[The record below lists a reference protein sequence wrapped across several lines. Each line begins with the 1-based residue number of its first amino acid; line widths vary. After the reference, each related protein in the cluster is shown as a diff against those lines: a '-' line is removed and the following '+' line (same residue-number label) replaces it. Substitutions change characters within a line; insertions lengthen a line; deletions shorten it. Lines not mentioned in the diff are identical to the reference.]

1 MAPSKHPGM
10 KERNLYD
17 GEFERQLKEKSDQFK
32 MYPSDKVWNEV
43 YSSLHTR
50 RRKFV
55 IGMSFLIGGILFLAG
70 SQLIIPTRSTT
81 SKATVSKIAATA
93 KPAAAVDLHNFSS
106 VNFSVSQSD
115 KTADRQGAV
124 GILNSNNA
132 LANTFGIS
140 PDIHSD
146 AGVTEES
153 ITIKTQ
159 NIARIKPIQPVE
171 TNFPGKSDEPLAM
184 AHLNEELSA
193 AANPLINEVSSEL
206 VSQKSANQLSHIRN
220 DRFSWEI
227 YIAPTLNTHYLY
239 GLNYQTMS
247 QAIPSAPIMVVHV
260 ANVNGFVDN
269 TPVMGY
275 DVGGNILYR
284 ISKNLSLK
292 AGLEFSFSRYYIKAY
307 NTSQGQAATVL
318 SSYLGYFTDSL
329 LNLNSS
335 GTVNKNPQHY
345 QNRYYQLSV
354 PVGVEMKV
362 AGRDKLQFHIGA
374 TLQPSYLLNTD
385 AYVLTDDYNNYTK
398 DPRAFRRWNLI
409 AGAEAYI
416 SYGVGKIRWELGP
429 QVRYQIFSTYK
440 NSYFLQENMLNYGIR
455 IGISKSIR

>member
-10 KERNLYD
+10 KERNIYD
-17 GEFERQLKEKSDQFK
+17 GEFEKQLKEKSDQFK
-32 MYPSDKVWNEV
+32 MYPSDRVWNEV

-70 SQLIIPTRSTT
+70 SQLISPTRNTL
-81 SKATVSKIAATA
+81 SKATVSKITTPA
-93 KPAAAVDLHNFSS
+93 KPAEAVDLHNFSTGS
-106 VNFSVSQSD
+106 FAVSQAD
-115 KTADRQGAV
+115 KTADRQTTA

-132 LANTFGIS
+132 LVNTFGIS
-140 PDIHSD
+140 PDIQP
-146 AGVTEES
+146 GTTVTAES
-153 ITIKTQ
+153 IAVKTQ
-159 NIARIKPIQPVE
+159 TNARIKPIQPVE
-171 TNFPGKSDEPLAM
+171 KNIPGKSDEPLAM

-206 VSQKSANQLSHIRN
+206 VSEKSANQQSHIHN
-220 DRFSWEI
+220 DRFSWEL

-239 GLNYQTMS
+239 GLNYQSMS

-307 NTSQGQAATVL
+307 NSSPGQATAVL

-329 LNLNSS
+329 LNINSS
-335 GTVNKNPQHY
+335 GAVNKNPQHY

-354 PVGVEMKV
+354 PVGVELKV

-416 SYGVGKIRWELGP
+416 SYGIGKIRWELGP

>member
-10 KERNLYD
+10 KERNIYG

-70 SQLIIPTRSTT
+70 SQLIFPTRNTP
-81 SKATVSKIAATA
+81 SKAVVSKIAIPA
-93 KPAAAVDLHNFSS
+93 KPATAVDLHNFSTGS
-106 VNFSVSQSD
+106 FSVSQAD
-115 KTADRQGAV
+115 KSADRQNVPGM
-124 GILNSNNA
+124 LNSNNT
-132 LANTFGIS
+132 LANTLGIL
-140 PDIHSD
+140 PDINLGAD
-146 AGVTEES
+146 MRDES
-153 ITIKTQ
+153 ITVKTQ
-159 NIARIKPIQPVE
+159 SNARIKPIQPVE
-171 TNFPGKSDEPLAM
+171 TNIPEKSDEPLAM

-206 VSQKSANQLSHIRN
+206 VSEKSASQQSHARN

-260 ANVNGFVDN
+260 SNVNGFVDN

-307 NTSQGQAATVL
+307 NSNPGQAAAVL
-318 SSYLGYFTDSL
+318 SSYLGYYTDSL

-335 GTVNKNPQHY
+335 ATVNKNPQHY

-354 PVGVEMKV
+354 PIGVEMKV

-429 QVRYQIFSTYK
+429 QLRYQIFSTYK

>member
-1 MAPSKHPGM
+1 MAPGKHPGM
-10 KERNLYD
+10 KERNIYD

-32 MYPSDKVWNEV
+32 MYPSDRVWNEV

-70 SQLIIPTRSTT
+70 SQLIFPTRSTP
-81 SKATVSKIAATA
+81 SKATISKIATPA
-93 KPAAAVDLHNFSS
+93 KPAAAVDLHNFSTG
-106 VNFSVSQSD
+106 NFSVSQSD

-132 LANTFGIS
+132 LANTSGIS
-140 PDIHSD
+140 QDIQPG
-146 AGVTEES
+146 AEVTEES
-153 ITIKTQ
+153 ITVKAQ
-159 NIARIKPIQPVE
+159 NNARLKPIQPVE
-171 TNFPGKSDEPLAM
+171 TNIPGKSDQPLAM
-184 AHLNEELSA
+184 AYLNEELSA

-206 VSQKSANQLSHIRN
+206 VSEKSVNHQSRVRN
-220 DRFSWEI
+220 DRLSWEI

-247 QAIPSAPIMVVHV
+247 QAIPTAPIMVVHV

-269 TPVMGY
+269 TPLMGY

-307 NTSQGQAATVL
+307 NSNPGQAATVL

-329 LNLNSS
+329 LNLNSAS
-335 GTVNKNPQHY
+335 TVNKNPQHY

-398 DPRAFRRWNLI
+398 DPRAFRRWNLNR
-409 AGAEAYI
+409 GCR
-416 SYGVGKIRWELGP
+416 SL
-429 QVRYQIFSTYK
+429 
-440 NSYFLQENMLNYGIR
+440 YFLWSGQNSVGTGTAGEIPDFFNLQKQLLPAGEYAELWNPDR
-455 IGISKSIR
+455 HF